1 MGVDGFRCDMA
12 HMVPAEFWGWA
23 IARAHQRNADTLFLA
38 EAYDNDPMKVPAADP
53 LLRALNDHKGNV
65 MFDLLNA
72 GFTAVYDDPSYKKL
86 KAVYDGLGWAND
98 LDDAVP
104 HEFIFHNSL
113 RYAENH
119 DEVRLASRDH
129 WGNVGMNVGRPVSAI
144 LYALSRGPIL
154 LYSGQ
159 EVGEPAAAA
168 EGFAGDDGR
177 TTIFDYW
184 SMPELAKW
192 VNGHRYD
199 GGRLSEAQKEL
210 RAFYG
215 RLLQLANEPA
225 FRDGVFF
232 PLNRANIANPRFG
245 RIAGESAS
253 GHWIYAC
260 LRYDARTDQRFL
272 VIVNLH
278 RSELLRDVRVHLPPE
293 ALRFLAIESLSNIR
307 AVDRLS
313 SETASH
319 IPCTASAEFAAGDL
333 PSLSA
338 FYFELQIGA
347 SHR

>member
-1 MGVDGFRCDMA
+1 
-12 HMVPAEFWGWA
+12 
-23 IARAHQRNADTLFLA
+23 
-38 EAYDNDPMKVPAADP
+38 
-53 LLRALNDHKGNV
+53 

-86 KAVYDGLGWAND
+86 KAIYDGLGWAND
-98 LDDAVP
+98 LDDAFP

-154 LYSGQ
+154 FYSGQ
-159 EVGEPAAAA
+159 EVGEPAAGA

-199 GGRLSEAQKEL
+199 GARLSEAQKQL

-225 FRDGVFF
+225 FRDGAFF
-232 PLNRANIANPRFG
+232 PLNRANIDNPRFG

-260 LRYDARTDQRFL
+260 LRYDAPTDQRFL

-278 RSELLRDVRVHLPPE
+278 RSELLRDVRVRLPAE
-293 ALRFLAIESLSNIR
+293 ALQFLALESLTTIR
-307 AVDRLS
+307 ATDRLS
-313 SETASH
+313 PETALH